1 MTEAL
6 LQFIWRY
13 QLLIPNSLQLID
25 GTPVHIKH
33 PGQWNTQSGPDFLE
47 ATIEYDGLEW
57 HGAIEVHLKS
67 SYWYAHGH
75 HQQASYDN
83 VILHVVWEH
92 DMAVVAANGVA
103 LSSLVLREYVAPQV
117 IARYQS
123 GFSSK
128 RFTIPCGSAFGT
140 YPELHWMQY
149 STRLFVARLEDK
161 TQRILHVTANEE

>member
-1 MTEAL
+1 ME
-6 LQFIWRY
+6 
-13 QLLIPNSLQLID
+13 
-25 GTPVHIKH
+25 H
-33 PGQWNTQSGPDFLE
+33 PKWPRFFE

-92 DMAVVAANGVA
+92 DMAAVAANGVA
-103 LSSLVLREYVAPQV
+103 LPSLVLRDYVAPQV

-123 GFSSK
+123 GFSLNGLPFPVEAHLAPIPNCIGCSTVPVCLSPDWKTKPNAFFSCYSK
-128 RFTIPCGSAFGT
+128 LQTIGKLYAFN
-140 YPELHWMQY
+140 YWP
-149 STRLFVARLEDK
+149 V
-161 TQRILHVTANEE
+161 ILG